1 MRMGA
6 GGYISK
12 NNLKPESLSEAISG
26 VNKVWKNETAVDAN
40 LSASVLDAVPSKKL
54 SAIGMETVEAL
65 AMMTE
70 MRDPYTAG
78 HQRRVSELAKVLA
91 EEMKLSADQIIAVRL
106 AGIIHDI
113 GKVRVP
119 AEILTNPRRLTES
132 EFNIIKTHPKAG
144 FDIVRNIELPWPIS
158 RIIREHHERNDGSRY
173 PAALHKEEIA
183 LESRILAVADV
194 VEAMASHRPYR
205 PALGLEQALSEI
217 TSKRDV
223 YDPLVV
229 EACLSLFREKQY
241 QL

>member
-1 MRMGA
+1 VKYCLKEVVGDNFQLLEAGETMEIETALSQHFPDIVFMDLQMPGKSGIQWLQEIVARKLAPVIMLTGYGNEDVAVASMRRGA
-6 GGYISK
+6 AGYISK
-12 NNLKPESLSEAISG
+12 KNLKPENLSEAISG
-26 VNKVWKNETAVDAN
+26 VNKVWKNEITLDAN

-78 HQRRVSELAKVLA
+78 HQRRVSELAKALA
-91 EEMKLSADQIIAVRL
+91 EELKLSADQIIAIRL

-119 AEILTNPRRLTES
+119 AEILTNPRWLTES

-158 RIIREHHERNDGSRY
+158 RIIREHH
-173 PAALHKEEIA
+173 
-183 LESRILAVADV
+183 
-194 VEAMASHRPYR
+194 
-205 PALGLEQALSEI
+205 
-217 TSKRDV
+217 
-223 YDPLVV
+223 
-229 EACLSLFREKQY
+229 
-241 QL
+241 